1 MNKFYDYLM
10 PDMSLPA
17 IGALVR
23 YIRRFTAAMGGDIP
37 VEGRM
42 GRYGFCAAGDSQQ
55 VRVYWVQVGRQRIP
69 VEGRMGR
76 YGFCAAGDSQQV
88 RVYWVQVGRQRIPVD
103 AVI

>member
-1 MNKFYDYLM
+1 MSKKSFLTICEIPVGGYVRNKFYDYLM

-69 VEGRMGR
+69 V
-76 YGFCAAGDSQQV
+76 
-88 RVYWVQVGRQRIPVD
+88 D

>member
-10 PDMSLPA
+10 PDMSCPPSGRWCGISA
-17 IGALVR
+17 GHGGHG
-23 YIRRFTAAMGGDIP
+23 RRH
-37 VEGRM
+37 
-42 GRYGFCAAGDSQQ
+42 
-55 VRVYWVQVGRQRIP
+55 P

>member
-1 MNKFYDYLM
+1 M

-55 VRVYWVQVGRQRIP
+55 VRVYWVQVGRQRNYLQLTLPYYLLSGIP
-69 VEGRMGR
+69 LQTET
-76 YGFCAAGDSQQV
+76 
-88 RVYWVQVGRQRIPVD
+88 
-103 AVI
+103 

>member
-1 MNKFYDYLM
+1 M
-10 PDMSLPA
+10 
-17 IGALVR
+17 R

-69 VEGRMGR
+69 V
-76 YGFCAAGDSQQV
+76 
-88 RVYWVQVGRQRIPVD
+88 D

>member
-37 VEGRM
+37 V
-42 GRYGFCAAGDSQQ
+42 
-55 VRVYWVQVGRQRIP
+55 
-69 VEGRMGR
+69 
-76 YGFCAAGDSQQV
+76 QV

>member
-17 IGALVR
+17 IGSLVR

-69 VEGRMGR
+69 V
-76 YGFCAAGDSQQV
+76 
-88 RVYWVQVGRQRIPVD
+88 D

>member
-37 VEGRM
+37 VRAGWGATASAPPETASRSGYTGCRW
-42 GRYGFCAAGDSQQ
+42 AASGSPWT
-55 VRVYWVQVGRQRIP
+55 R
-69 VEGRMGR
+69 
-76 YGFCAAGDSQQV
+76 
-88 RVYWVQVGRQRIPVD
+88 
-103 AVI
+103 

>member
-55 VRVYWVQVGRQRIP
+55 VRVYWVQVGRGDLRHRTRRAAHRLGLRW
-69 VEGRMGR
+69 GR
-76 YGFCAAGDSQQV
+76 
-88 RVYWVQVGRQRIPVD
+88 
-103 AVI
+103 

>member
-37 VEGRM
+37 VEGR
-42 GRYGFCAAGDSQQ
+42 RFAKAPFH
-55 VRVYWVQVGRQRIP
+55 RKI
-69 VEGRMGR
+69 E
-76 YGFCAAGDSQQV
+76 A
-88 RVYWVQVGRQRIPVD
+88 
-103 AVI
+103 

>member
-37 VEGRM
+37 V
-42 GRYGFCAAGDSQQ
+42 
-55 VRVYWVQVGRQRIP
+55 
-69 VEGRMGR
+69 
-76 YGFCAAGDSQQV
+76 
-88 RVYWVQVGRQRIPVD
+88 D

>member
-55 VRVYWVQVGRQRIP
+55 VRVCLLYTSRCV
-69 VEGRMGR
+69 
-76 YGFCAAGDSQQV
+76 
-88 RVYWVQVGRQRIPVD
+88 
-103 AVI
+103 